1 MLKNNL
7 QIWGI
12 DSTIAAQVL
21 LTHFSPWCLSETCA
35 LPLTYTQVL
44 RQQPHP
50 IIGQDESH
58 CREAKDRKRHLQNV
72 YCKKKQKKK
81 DGDIKNNQ
89 SELGILGGQRLQL
102 KPKEI
107 WVKKKLN
114 NVLVVINQF

>member
-21 LTHFSPWCLSETCA
+21 LTSHRGACLKPRA

-50 IIGQDESH
+50 IIGQDKSH
-58 CREAKDRKRHLQNV
+58 CREAKNRKRHLQNV
-72 YCKKKQKKK
+72 YCKKNKQTNKNN

-89 SELGILGGQRLQL
+89 SELGILGG
-102 KPKEI
+102 
-107 WVKKKLN
+107 
-114 NVLVVINQF
+114 